1 MFSEFSDFRHI
12 SRKGPH
18 KQTIETTAAQPPS
31 GGWAAVVSV
40 VWLWG
45 LPGKHAGN
53 RKTRKTMWGRSS
65 SESSDFEARRLRG
78 PENRPCFPAEGAARL
93 GRARGLWPC
102 FPAEGAARLGR
113 ASGLWTD
120 GRDGGGVEGLEGMGP

>member
-1 MFSEFSDFRHI
+1 MFAEFSEFRHI

-31 GGWAAVVSV
+31 GGWATVVSV

-53 RKTRKTMWGRSS
+53 RKTLKK
-65 SESSDFEARRLRG
+65 SEISDFRANPRNLSGPDTTAVSILLLRAQNGREFRFLDFRRFKNDRIAFGTLKVHYY
-78 PENRPCFPAEGAARL
+78 C
-93 GRARGLWPC
+93 
-102 FPAEGAARLGR
+102 
-113 ASGLWTD
+113 
-120 GRDGGGVEGLEGMGP
+120 